1 MIYAVPLYEALTEIN
16 ISKEKAQAVVEAL
29 ERTMTSE
36 LATKSDLEQLRL
48 AMKADLKS
56 ETAAL
61 RSEMKAEIS
70 GLRSEMKAEIS
81 GLRSETKAGFQVI
94 EKEMQAQLA
103 AISFK
108 LTVGFG
114 SAAITVIGLLIAVL
128 PKLTG

>member
-70 GLRSEMKAEIS
+70 GLRSE
-81 GLRSETKAGFQVI
+81 TKAGFQVI